1 MRMRKEKEILCEK
14 DGFSV
19 KEDSEGNSRA
29 VGVTGKSY
37 KV

>member
-14 DGFSV
+14 GRFSV

-29 VGVTGKSY
+29 VGVPNKSY